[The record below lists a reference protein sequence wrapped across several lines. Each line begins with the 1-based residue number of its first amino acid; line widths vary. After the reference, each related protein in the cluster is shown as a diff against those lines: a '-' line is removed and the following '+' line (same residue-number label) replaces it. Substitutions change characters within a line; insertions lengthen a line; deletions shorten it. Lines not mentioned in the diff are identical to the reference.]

1 MEQARRLFKT
11 EQVFLLTA
19 SCFSFVL
26 VPARPQVSAVFTFSR
41 RYLNINHSFT
51 EAEPE
56 SSVLPRTLRSIST
69 VLRLPFFY

>member
-1 MEQARRLFKT
+1 MEQARRLFRTK
-11 EQVFLLTA
+11 QVFLLTA

-26 VPARPQVSAVFTFSR
+26 VHARPQVSAVFTFSR
-41 RYLNINHSFT
+41 RYLNTNHSST

-56 SSVLPRTLRSIST
+56 SFVLPRTLLSAST